1 MTTSMP
7 VAHEHHAGTDAQDGK
22 RPFINPEG
30 MSATVLVALV
40 ALVVLFGIALPALL
54 VPAVALAVLAA
65 IVALEVLLP
74 TGELRVTTRRKL

>member
-22 RPFINPEG
+22 RPFMSAEG

-40 ALVVLFGIALPALL
+40 ALVVLIGVALPALL
-54 VPAVALAVLAA
+54 VPAVALAVLAS
-65 IVALEVLLP
+65 IFALEVLLP
-74 TGELRVTTRRKL
+74 TGQLRLTTRRKL